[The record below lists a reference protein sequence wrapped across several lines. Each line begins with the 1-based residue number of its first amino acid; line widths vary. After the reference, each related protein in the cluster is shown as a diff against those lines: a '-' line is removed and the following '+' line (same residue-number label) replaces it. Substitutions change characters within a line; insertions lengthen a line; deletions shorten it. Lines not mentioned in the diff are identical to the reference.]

1 MAVPG
6 LTNCTAYSTGA
17 AIVAE
22 SVMEAGRP
30 WDGERGG
37 ALVRVPTH
45 THAHEHTHTHAYKM
59 VQGSRT
65 AALSVLLSAAV
76 SLSLVKATLAAAES
90 LTNTVTV

>member
-1 MAVPG
+1 
-6 LTNCTAYSTGA
+6 
-17 AIVAE
+17 
-22 SVMEAGRP
+22 MEAGRP

-76 SLSLVKATLAAAES
+76 SLSLVKTTLAAAES